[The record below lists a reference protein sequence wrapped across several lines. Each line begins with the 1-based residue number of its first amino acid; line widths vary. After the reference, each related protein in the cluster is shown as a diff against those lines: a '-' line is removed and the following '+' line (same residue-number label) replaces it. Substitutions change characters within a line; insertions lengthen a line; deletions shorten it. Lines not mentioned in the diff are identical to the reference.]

1 MLLHQGVPSGIVP
14 TKFQVNTSDL
24 NLAPDRAAVWVDTA
38 EAREASFE
46 KVRTKCLLLKS
57 VDIYARYSFKK
68 RFRGPRGGFGGSKS
82 CPTTTK

>member
-24 NLAPDRAAVWVDTA
+24 NLAPDRAAVWVDAA

-46 KVRTKCLLLKS
+46 KV
-57 VDIYARYSFKK
+57 
-68 RFRGPRGGFGGSKS
+68 
-82 CPTTTK
+82 